1 MSDGGSNLSMNQTL
15 QGHEGCQNIRL
26 SWLSLIN
33 LMRFY
38 HKIGAVMTVSWNE
51 NYQKLTS
58 SDQNGLII
66 VWTLHKVRR
75 TGSQATSDLV

>member
-1 MSDGGSNLSMNQTL
+1 
-15 QGHEGCQNIRL
+15 
-26 SWLSLIN
+26 
-33 LMRFY
+33 MRFY